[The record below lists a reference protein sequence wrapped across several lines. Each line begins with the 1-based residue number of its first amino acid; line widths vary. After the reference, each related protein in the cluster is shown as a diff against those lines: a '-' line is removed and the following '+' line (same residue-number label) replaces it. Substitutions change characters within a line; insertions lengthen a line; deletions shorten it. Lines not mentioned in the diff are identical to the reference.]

1 MRAGRR
7 GGGTRVGRRDEGGQ
21 EAGRGC
27 LRGSPG
33 LHMVNSIAP
42 PELSS
47 FWTSALASM
56 VGVKRTGRRRSQR
69 KARTRL

>member
-1 MRAGRR
+1 MEGQGER
-7 GGGTRVGRRDEGGQ
+7 GGGTGGMRVGRRR
-21 EAGRGC
+21 GRGC
-27 LRGSPG
+27 RGGSPG

-56 VGVKRTGRRRSQR
+56 VGVKRTGRRRSQ
-69 KARTRL
+69 